1 MSTYVRKAAI
11 RLGLLVMFLVLVGC
25 AASGSKTAS
34 GGSSDTVDINR
45 RTDDSEERT
54 RARVRLELAIN
65 YYRERSYSV
74 ALDELRKTI
83 QIDPKFADA
92 YGILALV
99 YDELGERAL
108 TEESYQQALQLSPN
122 DSYIN
127 NNYGWFLCKT
137 GREAQSIN
145 YFNTAL
151 RNPLYETPAQ
161 PLQNAGLCYL
171 RMNDL
176 KNAEA
181 YLLRSFELNPGS
193 PIVTYN
199 LATIFY
205 KRAEYERAKFY
216 VQRLLRL
223 PEPGADMYWLAIRLD
238 RKMGDR
244 VSEAANAIQLRN
256 RFPKSAEYAKYQS
269 GAFDE

>member
-1 MSTYVRKAAI
+1 MSINTSKIMKWLMALAI
-11 RLGLLVMFLVLVGC
+11 LATLAGC
-25 AASGSKTAS
+25 AGSGEGSA
-34 GGSSDTVDINR
+34 GGNNDSSVDINR
-45 RTDDSEERT
+45 RTDDTEERS
-54 RARVRLELAIN
+54 RARIRLELAIN

-99 YDELGERAL
+99 YDELGERNL
-108 TEESYQQALQLSPN
+108 TEESYQHALRLSPN
-122 DSYIN
+122 DSDIN

-151 RNPLYETPAQ
+151 RNPLYPTPAK

-176 KNAEA
+176 KNAEL
-181 YLLRSFELNPGS
+181 YLARSFELNPGS
-193 PIVTYN
+193 PIVALN
-199 LATIFY
+199 LANIYY

-216 VQRLLRL
+216 VQRLLRQ
-223 PEPGADMYWLAIRLD
+223 PDPGADVFWLAIRLE
-238 RKMGDR
+238 RKIGDR
-244 VSEAANAIQLRN
+244 VAEAASVVQLRN
-256 RFPKSAEYAKYQS
+256 RFPKSPEYAKYLS